1 MKTVTVDK
9 ALNIVAQVLDRNAGY
24 IGIEL
29 TRGIYA
35 TLQLEL
41 GKEASDVN
49 IGAVTDTAAE

>member
-1 MKTVTVDK
+1 MKTVPIDK

-41 GKEASDVN
+41 GKVAQDVDDACN
-49 IGAVTDTAAE
+49 FNPD